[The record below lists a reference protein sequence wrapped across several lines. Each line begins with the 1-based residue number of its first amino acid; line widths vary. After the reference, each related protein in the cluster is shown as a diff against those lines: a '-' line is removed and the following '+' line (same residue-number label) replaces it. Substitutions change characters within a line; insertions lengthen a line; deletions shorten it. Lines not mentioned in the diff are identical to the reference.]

1 MDNNSHDHV
10 RQRAFIDRHR
20 YSPPP
25 TWIALGTWKLLF
37 WGRGSRT
44 FREIWYQPPREEA
57 MRVLAARGI
66 CCGLSEQ
73 GCLALVQ
80 VWLKFH
86 ALPTG
91 IALAFEHCFS
101 HQYEIA
107 EGYLERRGVQRAFE
121 HRRGE
126 SFMRRLERITQKT
139 SMRLLLLIR
148 IILESGA
155 ASFNTNWLWKL
166 RILKTTS
173 SA

>member
-1 MDNNSHDHV
+1 
-10 RQRAFIDRHR
+10 
-20 YSPPP
+20 
-25 TWIALGTWKLLF
+25 
-37 WGRGSRT
+37 
-44 FREIWYQPPREEA
+44 

-126 SFMRRLERITQKT
+126 SLMRRLERITQKT